1 VRSDPRPF
9 FFIDANL
16 GLEDSMS
23 VLHGEVVQPLASR
36 LSPLATL
43 RAGRFSLS
51 LERPLIMGVVNVT
64 PDSFSDGGRFL
75 GTQQAVEHARM
86 LVEEGA
92 DILDIGGESSRPGAE
107 PVGLDEELRRV
118 MPVLEQL
125 AQLPIPVSVD
135 TCKPEVMRRAIAAGA
150 AMVNDIGA
158 LREPGALEAVAESQA
173 AACLMHMQGEPRTM
187 QQDPHYQDVLTE
199 VAAFLAQ
206 RVEAARQAGIAR
218 ERIVI
223 DPGFGFGKKTGHNLE
238 LLRGLSRIAGL
249 GQPVLVGL
257 SRKSLFGK
265 ITGKAVADRV
275 SASVAAALL
284 AAERGALLVRVHDV
298 AATRD
303 ALLVLNAIE
312 RYILVED

>member
-1 VRSDPRPF
+1 
-9 FFIDANL
+9 
-16 GLEDSMS
+16 MS
-23 VLHGEVVQPLASR
+23 VQRDEVMQPLASR
-36 LSPLATL
+36 LSPLASL
-43 RAGRFSLS
+43 RAGRFSLA

-75 GTQQAVEHARM
+75 STHQAVEHARM

-150 AMVNDIGA
+150 AMVNDINA

-173 AACLMHMQGEPRTM
+173 AVCLMHMQGEPRTM
-187 QQDPHYQDVLTE
+187 QQHPHYQDVLTE
-199 VAAFLAQ
+199 VTAFLAQ

-223 DPGFGFGKKTGHNLE
+223 DPGFGFGKKTGHNLA
-238 LLRGLSRIAGL
+238 LLRGLRGIAGL

-257 SRKSLFGK
+257 SRKSLFAK

-284 AAERGALLVRVHDV
+284 AAERGAALVRVHDV

-303 ALLVLNAIE
+303 ALLVLIAIE
-312 RYILVED
+312 RHALVKD

>member
-1 VRSDPRPF
+1 MALPHS
-9 FFIDANL
+9 
-16 GLEDSMS
+16 
-23 VLHGEVVQPLASR
+23 
-36 LSPLATL
+36 SPLTPHAVL
-43 RAGRFSLS
+43 KLGRFSLT

-64 PDSFSDGGRFL
+64 PDSFSDGGRFF
-75 GTQQAVEHARM
+75 GTQQALEHARV
-86 LVEEGA
+86 LIEEGA

-125 AQLPIPVSVD
+125 AQMPVPVSVD

-150 AMVNDIGA
+150 AMVNDINA
-158 LREPGALEAVAESQA
+158 LREPGALEAVAQGQA
-173 AACLMHMQGEPRTM
+173 AVCLMHMQGAPRSM
-187 QQDPHYQDVLTE
+187 QRNPQYEDVVAE
-199 VAAFLAQ
+199 VTAFLAQ
-206 RVEAARQAGIAR
+206 RVEAAQQAGIAR

-223 DPGFGFGKKTGHNLE
+223 DPGFGFGKSTGHNLE
-238 LLRGLSRIAGL
+238 LLQGLSTIAGL

-265 ITGKAVADRV
+265 ITGKPVADRI

-284 AAERGALLVRVHDV
+284 AVERGAALVRVHDV

-312 RYILVED
+312 GHSLAKS

>member
-1 VRSDPRPF
+1 MRP
-9 FFIDANL
+9 
-16 GLEDSMS
+16 
-23 VLHGEVVQPLASR
+23 HASR
-36 LSPLATL
+36 LSPLAFL
-43 RAGRFSLS
+43 RAGRFSLV

-75 GTQQAVEHARM
+75 STHQAVEHARM

-150 AMVNDIGA
+150 AMVNDITA

-173 AACLMHMQGEPRTM
+173 AVCLMHMQGEPRTM

-199 VAAFLAQ
+199 VTAFLAQ
-206 RVEAARQAGIAR
+206 RVEAVRQAGIAR

-238 LLRGLSRIAGL
+238 LLRGLRRIAGL

-257 SRKSLFGK
+257 SRKSLFAK

-275 SASVAAALL
+275 SASVAGALL
-284 AAERGALLVRVHDV
+284 AAERGVALVRVHDV

-312 RYILVED
+312 GHSLVKD

>member
-1 VRSDPRPF
+1 MALPHPS
-9 FFIDANL
+9 A
-16 GLEDSMS
+16 
-23 VLHGEVVQPLASR
+23 
-36 LSPLATL
+36 LSPHAVLKL
-43 RAGRFSLS
+43 GRFSLA

-64 PDSFSDGGRFL
+64 PDSFSDGGRFF

-150 AMVNDIGA
+150 AMVNDINA

-173 AACLMHMQGEPRTM
+173 AVCLIHMQGEPRTM

-199 VAAFLAQ
+199 VTAFLAQ

-238 LLRGLSRIAGL
+238 LLRGLPRIAGL

-284 AAERGALLVRVHDV
+284 AAERGAALVRVHDV

-312 RYILVED
+312 RHSLVKD

>member
-1 VRSDPRPF
+1 MTAP
-9 FFIDANL
+9 
-16 GLEDSMS
+16 
-23 VLHGEVVQPLASR
+23 HASR
-36 LSPLATL
+36 LTPHPVL
-43 RAGRFSLS
+43 RAGRFLLA

-75 GTQQAVEHARM
+75 GTQQAVEHARI
-86 LVEEGA
+86 LIEEGA

-107 PVGLDEELRRV
+107 PVGLDEELQRV

-125 AQLPIPVSVD
+125 AHLPVPVSID

-150 AMVNDIGA
+150 AMVNDINA

-173 AACLMHMQGEPRTM
+173 AVCVVHMQGKPRTM
-187 QQDPHYQDVLTE
+187 QQDPHYEDVVSEVTE
-199 VAAFLAQ
+199 FLAQ
-206 RVEAARQAGIAR
+206 RVEAAQQAGIAR

-223 DPGFGFGKKTGHNLE
+223 DPGFGFGKKTGQNLE
-238 LLRGLSRIAGL
+238 LLRGLPRIAGL

-265 ITGKAVADRV
+265 ITGKPVADRV

-284 AAERGALLVRVHDV
+284 AVERGAALVRVHDV

-312 RYILVED
+312 RHSLVKD

>member
-1 VRSDPRPF
+1 MASGYVMAHPHSSPHTPR
-9 FFIDANL
+9 A
-16 GLEDSMS
+16 
-23 VLHGEVVQPLASR
+23 VLQL
-36 LSPLATL
+36 
-43 RAGRFSLS
+43 GRFSLT

-64 PDSFSDGGRFL
+64 PDSFSDGGRFFV
-75 GTQQAVEHARM
+75 TQQALEHARV
-86 LVEEGA
+86 LIEEGA

-125 AQLPIPVSVD
+125 AQMPVPVSVD
-135 TCKPEVMRRAIAAGA
+135 TCKPDVMRRAIAAGA
-150 AMVNDIGA
+150 AMVNDINA
-158 LREPGALEAVAESQA
+158 LREPGALEAVAQSQA
-173 AACLMHMQGEPRTM
+173 AVCLMHMQGEPRSM
-187 QQDPHYQDVLTE
+187 QRDPQYEDV
-199 VAAFLAQ
+199 VADVTAFLAQ
-206 RVEAARQAGIAR
+206 RVEAAQQAGIAR

-223 DPGFGFGKKTGHNLE
+223 DPGFGFGKSTGHNLE
-238 LLRGLSRIAGL
+238 LLQGLSTIAGL

-265 ITGKAVADRV
+265 ITGKPVADRV

-284 AAERGALLVRVHDV
+284 AVERGAALVRVHDV

-312 RYILVED
+312 GHSLAKS

>member
-1 VRSDPRPF
+1 MASGNVMALPHPSPPTPH
-9 FFIDANL
+9 A
-16 GLEDSMS
+16 
-23 VLHGEVVQPLASR
+23 VLKL
-36 LSPLATL
+36 
-43 RAGRFSLS
+43 GRFSLP

-64 PDSFSDGGRFL
+64 PDSFSDGGHFFDTRR
-75 GTQQAVEHARM
+75 AVEHARI
-86 LVEEGA
+86 LIEEGA

-107 PVGLDEELRRV
+107 PVGLEEELRRV
-118 MPVLEQL
+118 MPVLEKL
-125 AQLPIPVSVD
+125 GALPVPVSVD

-150 AMVNDIGA
+150 AMVNDINA
-158 LREPGALEAVAESQA
+158 LRERAALQAVAESQA
-173 AACLMHMQGEPRTM
+173 AVCMVHMQGEPRTM
-187 QQDPHYQDVLTE
+187 QQDPHYEDVVSE
-199 VAAFLAQ
+199 VEAFLAK
-206 RVEAARQAGIAR
+206 RVEAAQQAGIGR
-218 ERIVI
+218 DRIVL

-238 LLRGLSRIAGL
+238 LLRGLPRIAGL

-284 AAERGALLVRVHDV
+284 AAERGAALVRVHDV

-312 RYILVED
+312 RHYLAQD

>member
-1 VRSDPRPF
+1 M
-9 FFIDANL
+9 N
-16 GLEDSMS
+16 
-23 VLHGEVVQPLASR
+23 SR
-36 LSPLATL
+36 LNVENLRNFASGNVMAHPHPSPLTP
-43 RAGRFSLS
+43 RAVLQLGRFSLT

-75 GTQQAVEHARM
+75 STQQALEHARV
-86 LVEEGA
+86 LIGEGA

-125 AQLPIPVSVD
+125 APGPVPVSVD
-135 TCKPEVMRRAIAAGA
+135 TCKPEVMRHAIAAGA
-150 AMVNDIGA
+150 AMVNDINA
-158 LREPGALEAVAESQA
+158 LREPGALEALAQSQA
-173 AACLMHMQGEPRTM
+173 AVCLMHMQGEPRSM
-187 QQDPHYQDVLTE
+187 QRDPKYEDVVAE
-199 VAAFLAQ
+199 VTTFLAQ
-206 RVEAARQAGIAR
+206 RVDAAQQAGIAR

-223 DPGFGFGKKTGHNLE
+223 DPGFGFGKNTAHNLG
-238 LLRGLSRIAGL
+238 LLRGLHELAGL

-265 ITGKAVADRV
+265 ITGKPVADRV

-284 AAERGALLVRVHDV
+284 AVERGAALVRVHDV

-312 RYILVED
+312 GHSLAKV